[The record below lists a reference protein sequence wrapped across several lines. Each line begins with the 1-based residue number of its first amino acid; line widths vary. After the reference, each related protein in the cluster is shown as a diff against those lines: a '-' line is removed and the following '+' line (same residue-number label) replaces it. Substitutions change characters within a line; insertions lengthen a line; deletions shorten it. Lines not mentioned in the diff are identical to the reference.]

1 MAVAALILG
10 IISFLISFIPL
21 LGYVSL
27 IPAIIGLILGIVFL
41 AKKKIEKEKTKQEKG
56 MSIAGIVLS
65 SLALLVLL
73 WWTLMI
79 GMVIDS
85 GLFEKARDAIQNE
98 IENNYPNHHY
108 DENFLQDDYYEYY

>member
-1 MAVAALILG
+1 MAVAALVLG

-85 GLFEKARDAIQNE
+85 GLFEKARDA
-98 IENNYPNHHY
+98 NHHY
-108 DENFLQDDYYEYY
+108 YENFLQDDYYEYY